1 MLAITSLLDSKHT
14 VIVNTIINDFEKE
27 FGLKQVQ
34 ATPEP
39 HVTYL
44 TTDALDVSLLK
55 NYLERT
61 SNCHRVFHM
70 YTTGIGVFPGEHP
83 VIYIPVLRT
92 QPLNKF
98 QSALYK
104 DISKL
109 STETGT
115 FSQPKIWLPHISLAL
130 GDTTVELLT
139 PIFKY
144 LAQYNFDWEI
154 PIDNLTIYKQSEDK
168 KHFEIESEYA
178 FANSILT

>member
-1 MLAITSLLDSKHT
+1 MLAITSLLDAKHT
-14 VIVNTIINDFEKE
+14 ALVNTIINDFEKE

-44 TTDALDVSLLK
+44 TTDAIDINLLK

-61 SNCHRVFHM
+61 SNCHRVFHI

-83 VIYIPVLRT
+83 VVYIPVLRT

-98 QSALYK
+98 QSTLYK

-130 GDTTVELLT
+130 GDTTLDLLT
-139 PIFKY
+139 PMFKY
-144 LAQYNFDWEI
+144 LTQYDFNWEI
-154 PIDNLTIYKQSEDK
+154 PIDNLTIFKQTKDK
-168 KHFEIESEYA
+168 KAFEIESEYV
-178 FANSILT
+178 FANPILT